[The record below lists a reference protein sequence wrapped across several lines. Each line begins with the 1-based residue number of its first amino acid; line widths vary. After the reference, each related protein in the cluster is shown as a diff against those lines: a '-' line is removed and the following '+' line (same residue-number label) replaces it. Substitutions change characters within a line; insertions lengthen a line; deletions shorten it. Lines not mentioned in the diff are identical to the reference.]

1 MENKNTKELRG
12 YKAGLKSKLMGA
24 VAMLLVSAIM
34 VSSATYAW
42 FVLSTHP
49 EVKGMSTTVGSNGA
63 LEIALLNNDTGKEGG
78 LANITAGVG
87 DSTLD
92 VTKSNETWGNIVDLS
107 NASYGLGNIKL
118 YPAAL
123 NAGGTESDVTFT
135 SRTALLK
142 YAKYGT
148 DGRIVTLDGNTF
160 AAKYVNAT
168 WQKDDGYGV
177 RAVGTGNKADP
188 VASAL
193 KTARDGFTAA
203 MAAATSTAAGALN
216 GYGEGLVNMAMKY
229 GMDDS
234 ATYNAEEIG
243 NITGAKTDLQSVAD
257 ETKKAIQYAYEAYL
271 ISTNQTPRETGVVLA
286 TEINDIKNAL
296 SSVDAMSTVTALIGG
311 YDALVAKLAEVTL
324 PESTS
329 NVVWESIRPAM
340 VALLDQDNMTLAG
353 NGMATIKA
361 AGKAVKA
368 GNPTSEQS
376 AVINALT
383 GATAPIPATVSG
395 GAFSVAANIVDEYS
409 NKNAFSL
416 TFDFNGVTLTK
427 DLTLT
432 VTKTTGVTEAY
443 LKGAEPVIKALS
455 VTGAGSE
462 VDIQTVNYGYIV
474 DLAFQTNI
482 AGDLQLQSEAG
493 QNRVSSDTTGATQ
506 GGGTLFTVDGVAD
519 AAALAA
525 MRVVFIGSDNKI
537 LAVGKFDAAPATD
550 GGKAYALHLYNYTFA
565 NGALKVTN
573 TKVAD
578 DTITTL
584 TPNTPVAVSALV
596 YLDGDSTSYAQDGI
610 KGTLNLQ
617 FKHSADL
624 NPMVYDFSAATTG
637 GSDTGDD
644 QQP

>member
-63 LEIALLNNDTGKEGG
+63 LEIALLNNETGKVGG
-78 LANITAGVG
+78 LAGIAAGVG
-87 DSTLD
+87 DSKLD
-92 VTKSNETWGNIVDLS
+92 ATKSNETWGNIVDLS
-107 NASYGLGNIKL
+107 DTSYGLEKITL

-123 NAGGTESDVTFT
+123 NVSGTGSDVTLT

-160 AAKYVNAT
+160 AAKYANAT

-177 RAVGTGNKADP
+177 RAIGTGDKADP
-188 VASAL
+188 VAAAL

-203 MAAATSTAAGALN
+203 MNAATSTAAGALN

-229 GMDDS
+229 GMDDG
-234 ATYNAEEIG
+234 ATYDAAEIG
-243 NITGAKTDLQSVAD
+243 NITGAKTKLQSVAD

-271 ISTNQTPRETGVVLA
+271 ISTNQPPRSTDVVLG
-286 TEINDIKNAL
+286 TEISAIKNAL
-296 SSVDAMSTVTALIGG
+296 SGVDAMNTVTALIGG
-311 YDALVAKLAEVTL
+311 YEALVAKLAEVTL
-324 PESTS
+324 PESTT
-329 NVVWESIRPAM
+329 NVAWEGIRPAM
-340 VALLDQDNMTLAG
+340 VALLDQEKMTLAG
-353 NGMATIKA
+353 NDMATIKA
-361 AGKAVKA
+361 AGKAVKENHA
-368 GNPTSEQS
+368 TPEQS

-383 GATAPIPATVSG
+383 GAKAPIPATVSG
-395 GAFSVAANIVDEYS
+395 GAFSVAANIVDEYR

-416 TFDFNGVTLTK
+416 TFDFNGVKLTK

-432 VTKTTGVTEAY
+432 VTKTTEMTGDAY
-443 LKGAEPVIKALS
+443 MKVAKPVIEGLAA
-455 VTGAGSE
+455 TGGGSE

-482 AGDLQLQSEAG
+482 DGNLELQSTG
-493 QNRVSSDTTGATQ
+493 VNRVSSDTSTATQ
-506 GGGTLFTVDGVAD
+506 GGGTLFTVEGNVD

-537 LAVGKFDAAPATD
+537 LAVGKFDAAPTTD
-550 GGKAYALHLYNYTFA
+550 GGKAYALHLYNYTFE
-565 NGALKVTN
+565 NDALKVGN
-573 TKVAD
+573 KKEG
-578 DTITTL
+578 DTVTEL
-584 TPNTPVAVSALV
+584 KANTPVAVSALV
-596 YLDGDSTSYAQDGI
+596 YLDGNSTSYAQGGI

-617 FKHSADL
+617 FNHSADL
-624 NPMVYDFSAATTG
+624 NPMTYDFNAATG
-637 GSDTGDD
+637 GGDAGQD
-644 QQP
+644 GN